1 MRSWG
6 WKGFLALSGISMS
19 RELTSVLIVG
29 GNAISAFL
37 SWRLQATNSC
47 DVTLV
52 WKSGFESVSQ
62 YGISFKYVPSFP
74 RPSTKQG
81 HTDQLRPDRNSSGTS
96 DSNPVLVRYP
106 RASITSIQARRVT
119 R

>member
-1 MRSWG
+1 MT
-6 WKGFLALSGISMS
+6 K
-19 RELTSVLIVG
+19 ELIRVLIVG

-62 YGISFKYVPSFP
+62 YGISFKYV
-74 RPSTKQG
+74 T
-81 HTDQLRPDRNSSGTS
+81 
-96 DSNPVLVRYP
+96 
-106 RASITSIQARRVT
+106 RASSSPSPITWEGFILTECDVQIEEIWE
-119 R
+119 

>member
-1 MRSWG
+1 MQWGDAVNHVNPLGYIPIYNMIPVPLQLMRPWAWRG
-6 WKGFLALSGISMS
+6 FFLALSGLSMTK
-19 RELTSVLIVG
+19 ELIRVLIVG

-62 YGISFKYVPSFP
+62 YGISFKYVT
-74 RPSTKQG
+74 RAAAV
-81 HTDQLRPDRNSSGTS
+81 
-96 DSNPVLVRYP
+96 PVR
-106 RASITSIQARRVT
+106 
-119 R
+119 